1 MVTAKPAGA
10 GVLLA
15 LGAAAAY
22 GFNITFTRIAALE
35 GVPGPSLVFYRVL
48 VMLALA
54 GAVLAVARRAP
65 TVEPSERKALGLL
78 GLTSAG
84 VGLCYLS
91 SVAFIPVTVA
101 AVLFYTFPILIVAL
115 SPLVDGTRLTLA
127 RLAVTVAAFVGVVL
141 VVGPAWG
148 DLNPVGLVLALGA
161 AVAATAQFFAAGR
174 TVRTDTWS
182 KLLWVHVMVL
192 PAAVAAASA
201 TGGLAPPSALALAP
215 WSVFFNIGGFIIGF
229 LLQLMALTR
238 VSASA
243 AGLAFC
249 AEPVV
254 AAVTAALVLGET
266 LGPVQYV
273 GGALVIG
280 AIVANV
286 LADERQ
292 NRRMAGSG
300 AKVETNAAAR
310 SGVTDAA

>member
-1 MVTAKPAGA
+1 MVSAMPASA

-15 LGAAAAY
+15 LGSAAAY
-22 GFNITFTRIAALE
+22 GLNITFTRIAALA

-54 GAVLAVARRAP
+54 GAVIVLMRRSLRIAEGERGAVA
-65 TVEPSERKALGLL
+65 LL
-78 GLTSAG
+78 GITSAG

-115 SPLVDGTRLTLA
+115 SPFVEGTRVTLPL
-127 RLAVTVAAFVGVVL
+127 LAVTVCAFVGVVL

-148 DLNPVGLVLALGA
+148 DLDPIGLLLAAGA
-161 AVAATAQFFAAGR
+161 SIAATAQFFAAGR
-174 TVRTDTWS
+174 AARTDTWS

-192 PAAVAAASA
+192 PAGLAAAMA
-201 TGGLAPPSALALAP
+201 TGGLAAPAALALAP
-215 WSVFFNIGGFIIGF
+215 WSVFFNIGGFVIGF
-229 LLQLMALTR
+229 LLQLMALAR
-238 VSASA
+238 VSAVV

-254 AAVTAALVLGET
+254 ASVTAALVLGET
-266 LGPVQYV
+266 LGVIQYL
-273 GGALVIG
+273 GGAMVIG

-286 LADERQ
+286 LIDQ
-292 NRRMAGSG
+292 RRRRAM
-300 AKVETNAAAR
+300 KAAPEPA
-310 SGVTDAA
+310 